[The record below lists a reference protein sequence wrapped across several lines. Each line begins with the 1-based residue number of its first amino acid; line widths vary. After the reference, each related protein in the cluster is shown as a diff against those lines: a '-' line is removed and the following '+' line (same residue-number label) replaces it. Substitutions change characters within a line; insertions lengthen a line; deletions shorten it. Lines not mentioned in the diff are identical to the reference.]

1 MKLFSSSPLRLV
13 PLLAVAL
20 AFPLS
25 PLPVQAEGRLFVGT
39 GAGMAPGCASPGFTS
54 VQTAVNAA
62 MPGDT
67 VYLCGTAPFAG
78 QVIVNKSVTLTG
90 DPGASVQAP
99 NPFPATPS
107 APLPPAF
114 AADSLFA
121 PQAIVMVW
129 GSGVQATISG
139 VTVAGPMPG
148 NGGCAEQ
155 QYGIMV
161 IAGATAM
168 LSDDTVLD
176 IRDRN
181 ASLFGCQFGVG
192 IGVGRRFWPIADFS
206 RFQVENFVG
215 SASITGTTVARYQ
228 KAGIV
233 IDGPGSTASVNGNTV
248 TGAGSFTAMG
258 KIIAQNGIQVSRG
271 ASGDVSNN
279 AVSANQYSGP
289 AGASS
294 GGVLVFGGCG
304 GPLTTNVA
312 VNHNTLTDNDVG
324 VFLFNAL
331 PDCVS
336 APATNTNDRA
346 VNNTLSNRA
355 VTNTS
360 GFGPGCG
367 YQAGISD
374 VGNHDTINQN
384 EISGIGYTPAQGDP
398 IKGCSPPGTAV
409 VLPVDTSGAI
419 DPKVH
424 KNLAA

>member
-155 QYGIMV
+155 EYGIMV

-181 ASLFGCQFGVG
+181 ASLFGCQFGE
-192 IGVGRRFWPIADFS
+192 IGR
-206 RFQVENFVG
+206 
-215 SASITGTTVARYQ
+215 
-228 KAGIV
+228 
-233 IDGPGSTASVNGNTV
+233 
-248 TGAGSFTAMG
+248 
-258 KIIAQNGIQVSRG
+258 
-271 ASGDVSNN
+271 
-279 AVSANQYSGP
+279 
-289 AGASS
+289 
-294 GGVLVFGGCG
+294 
-304 GPLTTNVA
+304 
-312 VNHNTLTDNDVG
+312 
-324 VFLFNAL
+324 
-331 PDCVS
+331 
-336 APATNTNDRA
+336 
-346 VNNTLSNRA
+346 
-355 VTNTS
+355 
-360 GFGPGCG
+360 
-367 YQAGISD
+367 
-374 VGNHDTINQN
+374 
-384 EISGIGYTPAQGDP
+384 
-398 IKGCSPPGTAV
+398 
-409 VLPVDTSGAI
+409 
-419 DPKVH
+419 
-424 KNLAA
+424 

>member
-1 MKLFSSSPLRLV
+1 MKVFSSPPLRFV

-39 GAGMAPGCASPGFTS
+39 GSGIAPGCASPGFTS

-67 VYLCGTAPFAG
+67 VYLCGTTPFVE
-78 QVIVNKSVTLTG
+78 QVIVNKSIRLTG
-90 DPGASVQAP
+90 DRGASIQTP
-99 NPFPATPS
+99 NPFPAPS

-114 AADSLFA
+114 AADSLLT

-139 VTVAGPMPG
+139 LTVQGPLPG

-155 QYGIMV
+155 EYGILV
-161 IAGATAM
+161 IAGATAT
-168 LSDDTVLD
+168 LSGDQVLNIQD
-176 IRDRN
+176 SRS
-181 ASLFGCQFGVG
+181 SLFGCQFGVG
-192 IGVGRRFWPIADFS
+192 IAVGRRFWPTADFS
-206 RFQVENFVG
+206 QFLVENFVG
-215 SASITGTTVARYQ
+215 SATISGTTVSGYQ

-233 IDGPGSTASVNGNTV
+233 IDGPGSTASVSGNTV
-248 TGAGSFTAMG
+248 TGAGPSAPMG
-258 KIIAQNGIQVSRG
+258 SIIAQNGIQVSRG
-271 ASGDVSNN
+271 ASGDVTNN
-279 AVSANQYSGP
+279 LVSANQYGGP
-289 AGASS
+289 GVASS

-304 GPLTTNVA
+304 VPLTTNVA

-331 PDCVS
+331 PDCAT
-336 APATNTNDRA
+336 APTTMTNDRA
-346 VNNTLSNRA
+346 VNNTISNSA
-355 VTNTS
+355 LTNTS
-360 GFGPGCG
+360 GLGPGCG

-398 IKGCSPPGTAV
+398 KTGCSPPGTVV
-409 VLPVDTSGAI
+409 VLPVDTSGAVN
-419 DPKVH
+419 PNMH
-424 KNLAA
+424 KNVAI